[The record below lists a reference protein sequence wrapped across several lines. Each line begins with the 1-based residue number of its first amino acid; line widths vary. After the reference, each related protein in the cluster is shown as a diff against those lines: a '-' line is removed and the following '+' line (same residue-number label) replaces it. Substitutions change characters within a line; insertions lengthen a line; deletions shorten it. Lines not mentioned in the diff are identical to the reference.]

1 LDEELEKVYALFPR
15 LKERTSQLAWSLSGG
30 EQQMLAIGRA
40 LMGKPKLLLLDEPSL
55 GLSPVLVEQVFD
67 VLKAINKLGITM
79 LLVEQNAY
87 MALAIADRGYV
98 IESGHIVLNDT
109 AANLGSDSKVKAAYL
124 GG

>member
-1 LDEELEKVYALFPR
+1 
-15 LKERTSQLAWSLSGG
+15 
-30 EQQMLAIGRA
+30 
-40 LMGKPKLLLLDEPSL
+40 
-55 GLSPVLVEQVFD
+55 VEQVFD